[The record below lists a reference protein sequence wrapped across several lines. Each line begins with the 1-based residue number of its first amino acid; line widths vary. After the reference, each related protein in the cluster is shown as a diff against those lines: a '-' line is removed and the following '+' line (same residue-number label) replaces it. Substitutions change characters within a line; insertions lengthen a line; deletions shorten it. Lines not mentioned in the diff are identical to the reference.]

1 MGLSVPV
8 ISLIALFIAIVVSCT
23 TSLNIGTLAIGLSL
37 IAGHYLG
44 GVNIP
49 DIIKGYPTSLFIMLA
64 GVTYLFAI
72 AHVNGT
78 LEKISK
84 YAIKAVRGNVALLP
98 IVLFF
103 LAFGLSA
110 MGPGQITISALL
122 AAPAMLLAEE
132 VGISPLLMAL
142 VVGNGAQAGA
152 MSPLAPPG
160 IVSASILGK
169 MGITGVIGTLWLNML
184 IAHVAVSILAYFLFG
199 GLKLLR
205 TRDHGQRETLK
216 NMKVEPFT
224 LPQWYTVAGIA
235 VLIVGTVFLKLDIG
249 LGAFTLG
256 AILSLIKAVDE
267 GKAIKAMPW
276 GTIVMV
282 TGVTVLVQL
291 MSNVGGIDLFATL
304 MAKVSTPYTVT
315 AVAGFMSGLISAYA
329 STTGVILPAFLPLAP
344 NLLAKVGGTDLMA
357 LLSSIVVCG
366 FIVDLSP
373 LSTTGAVFIANA
385 GPKADKT
392 RLFRNMLIWGL
403 SMSVVGA
410 TICWLAFTVLRL
422 P

>member
-1 MGLSVPV
+1 MDVPLM
-8 ISLIALFIAIVVSCT
+8 SLFALFIAIVISCT

-37 IAGHYLG
+37 IVGYYFG
-44 GVNIP
+44 GVKLA
-49 DIIKGYPTSLFIMLA
+49 DIVKGYPTSLFIMLA

-72 AHVNGT
+72 AQTNGT

-103 LAFGLSA
+103 LAFALSS

-152 MSPLAPPG
+152 MSPIAPPG
-160 IVSASILGK
+160 IISASILAK
-169 MGITGVIGTLWLNML
+169 MGITGVSMVLWMNML
-184 IAHVAVSILAYFLFG
+184 ITHVAVSVLAYFLFG

-205 TRDHGQRETLK
+205 LKDTGQRETLR
-216 NMKVEPFT
+216 NLQVEPFT
-224 LPQWYTVAGIA
+224 MGQIYTIIGVVILILGA
-235 VLIVGTVFLKLDIG
+235 VFFKVDIG
-249 LGAFTLG
+249 MGAFMIG
-256 AILSLIKAVDE
+256 AVLSLIKAVDE

-276 GTIVMV
+276 GTILMV

-291 MSNVGGIDLFATL
+291 MSQVGGMDLFASI
-304 MAKVSTPYTVT
+304 MAKVSTAYTVT
-315 AVAGFMSGLISAYA
+315 MVAGFVSGLVSAYA

-357 LLSSIVVCG
+357 LISSIVVCG
-366 FIVDLSP
+366 FVVDLSP

-385 GPKADKT
+385 GPKADKNK
-392 RLFRNMLIWGL
+392 LFRNMLIWGL

-410 TICWLAFTVLRL
+410 IVSWLAFTVLRL